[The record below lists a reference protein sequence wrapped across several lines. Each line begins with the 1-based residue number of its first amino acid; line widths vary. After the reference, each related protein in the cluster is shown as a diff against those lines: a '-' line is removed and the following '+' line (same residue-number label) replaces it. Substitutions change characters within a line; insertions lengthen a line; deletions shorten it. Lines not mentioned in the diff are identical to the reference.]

1 MEHPI
6 LGLRRSSPDQQSNL
20 DLYLEIL
27 GGWLRAMNQTN
38 DRHEALYLENLH
50 VGQTFTS
57 GLYHMDE
64 ARIKAF
70 AAEFDPQPFH
80 LDETAA
86 GDGVFRGLAA
96 SGWHTAAVTMRL
108 LVTGELRLANGIIGL
123 GGEVA
128 WSKPVRP
135 GDTLRVESEI
145 LEILPSRSKPD
156 RGVVIVRSVTVN
168 QNGDQVQ
175 VLTAKLL
182 VFKRATDP
190 RVPL

>member
-1 MEHPI
+1 M
-6 LGLRRSSPDQQSNL
+6 GLQNNDKPNL
-20 DLYLEIL
+20 LHLEDLY
-27 GGWLRAMNQTN
+27 
-38 DRHEALYLENLH
+38 
-50 VGQTFTS
+50 VGQRFTS
-57 GLYHMDE
+57 GLYRLDE
-64 ARIKAF
+64 DQIKAF

-86 GDGVFRGLAA
+86 QDGFFHGLAA

-108 LVTGELRLANGIIGL
+108 LVTGDLRLASGLIGL
-123 GGEVA
+123 GAEIA

-145 LEILPSRSKPD
+145 TEILPSRTKPD
-156 RGVVIVRSVTVN
+156 RGVVIVRSVTTN

-182 VFKRATDP
+182 VFKRTADSASF
-190 RVPL
+190 